1 MNPRWRSFT
10 AKMVSKS
17 QAAVVPVFFDG
28 RNSGL
33 CQLASHLHS
42 NLRLAL
48 LISEFRSRADLPAR
62 IVIGKPIP
70 PEQLQQNARDTKSMM
85 DFLRQQTY
93 ALSPRPLKSLG
104 YGFAFEEKYRQY
116 MAIGIFDSGLGGLT
130 VLQAASRRLPDVP
143 FVYLGDNRNAPYGV
157 RTADDVYALTTA
169 GVERL
174 FEAGCDLVVL
184 ACNTASAAAL
194 RRMQESWVPANK
206 RVLGV
211 FVPLIE
217 ALTER
222 QWGDNSPPREVA
234 VKHVALF
241 ATPATVASRA
251 FQREL
256 AFRAIGV
263 DIEAQA
269 CGGVVDAIEEGDM
282 ILAEALV
289 RSHVDALRRKMP
301 DPQAAVL
308 GCTHYPLM
316 EEVFQDAL
324 GPEVSV
330 YSQANLVAES
340 LADYLTRHPGVLG
353 EGTESL
359 FLTTGDPAKVSMR
372 ATQFMRRQ
380 VTFKAA

>member
-1 MNPRWRSFT
+1 M
-10 AKMVSKS
+10 
-17 QAAVVPVFFDG
+17 AV
-28 RNSGL
+28 
-33 CQLASHLHS
+33 
-42 NLRLAL
+42 
-48 LISEFRSRADLPAR
+48 
-62 IVIGKPIP
+62 
-70 PEQLQQNARDTKSMM
+70 
-85 DFLRQQTY
+85 
-93 ALSPRPLKSLG
+93 
-104 YGFAFEEKYRQY
+104 
-116 MAIGIFDSGLGGLT
+116 GIFDSGLGGLT
-130 VLQAASRRLPDVP
+130 VLDAARKRLPDEA
-143 FVYLGDNRNAPYGV
+143 FVYYGDNAHAPYGV
-157 RTADDVYALTTA
+157 RDADDIYKLTCGA
-169 GVERL
+169 VERL
-174 FEAGCDLVVL
+174 WAEGCDLVIL

-194 RRMQESWVPANK
+194 RRMQESWIPADK

-222 QWGDNSPPREVA
+222 EWGDNSPPREVA

-263 DIEAQA
+263 DVEAQA

-301 DPQAAVL
+301 EPQAAIL

-316 EEVFQDAL
+316 EKEFQAAL
-324 GPEVSV
+324 GPQVSV

-340 LADYLTRHPGVLG
+340 LADYLDRHPKMRGTG
-353 EGTESL
+353 EVSK
-359 FLTTGDPAKVSMR
+359 FITTGDAKQVSNR
-372 ATQFMRRQ
+372 ATQFLRQ
-380 VTFKAA
+380 KIEFEAA

>member
-1 MNPRWRSFT
+1 
-10 AKMVSKS
+10 
-17 QAAVVPVFFDG
+17 
-28 RNSGL
+28 
-33 CQLASHLHS
+33 
-42 NLRLAL
+42 
-48 LISEFRSRADLPAR
+48 
-62 IVIGKPIP
+62 
-70 PEQLQQNARDTKSMM
+70 
-85 DFLRQQTY
+85 
-93 ALSPRPLKSLG
+93 
-104 YGFAFEEKYRQY
+104 

-130 VLQAASRRLPDVP
+130 VYHAVAKALPDLP
-143 FVYLGDNRNAPYGV
+143 LVYYGDNAHAPYGV
-157 RTADDVYALTTA
+157 RDADEIFDLTCT

-174 FEAGCDLVVL
+174 WSEGCDLVIL

-194 RRMQESWVPANK
+194 RRMQETWVPEGK

-263 DIEAQA
+263 DVETQP
-269 CGGVVDAIEEGDM
+269 CGGVVDAIEEGDE

-289 RSHVDALRRKMP
+289 RSHVEALLRRMP
-301 DPQAAVL
+301 KPDAAVL

-316 EEVFQDAL
+316 EAVFKDAL
-324 GPEVSV
+324 GPSVEV
-330 YSQANLVAES
+330 YSQANLVAAS
-340 LADYLTRHPGVLG
+340 LGDYLSRRPEFLG
-353 EGTESL
+353 SGKDAK
-359 FLTTGDPAKVSMR
+359 FLTTGNPGRVSNK
-372 ATQFMRRQ
+372 ATQFLRRKIA
-380 VTFKAA
+380 FEAA